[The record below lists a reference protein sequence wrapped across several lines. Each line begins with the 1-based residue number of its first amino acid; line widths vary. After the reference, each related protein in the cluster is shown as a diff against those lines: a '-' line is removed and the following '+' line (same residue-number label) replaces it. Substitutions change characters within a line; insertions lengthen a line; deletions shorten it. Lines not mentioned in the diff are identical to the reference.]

1 MNSIVRLIRV
11 PALITL
17 GVTLLRLIGELQ
29 NWSPRLFNRGAGGG
43 GALVGIAWLVPIF
56 GIYFA
61 LKLSQLGAARL
72 RAGKMVLYAMAGV
85 VAFFVIGFG
94 GMRLLGLDP
103 NTPSLTALV
112 LFIVASVV
120 SALIA
125 YLGSP
130 ALGKVLFAYGLVARV
145 PVALLMLVAMLGNW
159 GTHYDVVPPNFPEM
173 SVVAKWLIIG
183 LVPQLTLWISYTL
196 VVGCL
201 FAGIALALFRRKT
214 ALQPVDV

>member
-29 NWSPRLFNRGAGGG
+29 NWSPRLFNREAGGG

-72 RAGKMVLYAMAGV
+72 RAGKMVLYALAGLV
-85 VAFFVIGFG
+85 TFFVIGFG

-112 LFIVASVV
+112 LFIVASGV

-125 YLGSP
+125 YVGSP
-130 ALGKVLFAYGLVARV
+130 ALGKVLFAYGLGARV